1 MESRE
6 GRSRRETGSTNCD
19 PERGG
24 AGGRQVR
31 PIGIQREEEQ
41 EGDR

>member
-1 MESRE
+1 LGSRE
-6 GRSRRETGSTNCD
+6 GRSRRETGITNRD

-24 AGGRQVR
+24 AGGRQVV
-31 PIGIQREEEQ
+31 PIGIQRVEEQ